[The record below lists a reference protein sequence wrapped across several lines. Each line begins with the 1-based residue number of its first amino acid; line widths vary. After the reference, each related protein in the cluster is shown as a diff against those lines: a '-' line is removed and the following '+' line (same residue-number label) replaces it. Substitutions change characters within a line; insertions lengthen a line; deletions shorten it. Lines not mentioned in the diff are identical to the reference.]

1 MAFPAIPLAKNSAKM
16 RYRKE
21 TISHFARNNLMREGE
36 KYRYYFFDYLYY
48 RLFVL
53 YRKYNEP
60 ARFSACGVLCLI
72 SLIALFFFCIF
83 LASVLPDYWIFTRK
97 NFTPSQG
104 AFIGG
109 CVSVLC
115 FVAFYLRYNRKRT
128 ATILLKYKG
137 NKWNK
142 IIPVWIILFLPLIM
156 FLTGIWI
163 GRTFF

>member
-1 MAFPAIPLAKNSAKM
+1 MKN
-16 RYRKE
+16 RKE
-21 TISHFARNNLMREGE
+21 TISRFERNILIREGG
-36 KYRYYFFDYLYY
+36 KCRYYFFDYLYY

-115 FVAFYLRYNRKRT
+115 FVAFYLRYNR
-128 ATILLKYKG
+128 
-137 NKWNK
+137 
-142 IIPVWIILFLPLIM
+142 
-156 FLTGIWI
+156 
-163 GRTFF
+163 TFEIQGQQVEQDNPDMDNTFSSSNHVPDRNMDR